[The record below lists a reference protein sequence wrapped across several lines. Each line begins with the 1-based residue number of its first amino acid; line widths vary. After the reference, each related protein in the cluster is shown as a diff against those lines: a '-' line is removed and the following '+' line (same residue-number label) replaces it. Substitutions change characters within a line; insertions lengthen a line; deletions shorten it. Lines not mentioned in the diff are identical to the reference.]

1 MRYASGVEEKTAKA
15 PSQPG
20 IGASTAVPRAW
31 GYAQSTFV
39 TSVRAILFLPQI
51 AARSADS
58 VLTAKMPLPA
68 FFMAAARTLPAA
80 CATVK

>member
-31 GYAQSTFV
+31 GYAQSAFV
-39 TSVRAILFLPQI
+39 TSVRGILGLPQI

-58 VLTAKMPLPA
+58 VFVAKSPTP
-68 FFMAAARTLPAA
+68 FFFIAAALFLPAA
-80 CATVK
+80 CTTVK